1 MSTATA
7 LVRAASV
14 VDLMNNP
21 SSYPE
26 HPSSVQLIETHISWV
41 FLTDRNAYKLK
52 KPVRFEF
59 LDFSTAELRHRACQ
73 EELRLNRRLAPDV
86 YIDVLP
92 ITQDPSGLLE
102 LNGRGQEVDWVV
114 KMLRLPAHTAL
125 DIILSENRLRPED
138 SEDIAKHLINFY
150 AGLLPK
156 PLSSDDYRQALD
168 RHIRANGMALL
179 ESLPAE
185 RARLRRIQSAQLRY
199 LNVRTELI
207 DKRVATGRIVDGHG
221 DLRPE
226 HIYLDGHPI
235 VIDCIE
241 FSDELRTVDIADE
254 LSFLSM
260 ECRRL
265 GDGRVGEVVISQ
277 YQRVCKDEIPETL
290 LAFYAGYRALVRAK
304 VALLRDQQL
313 AAKISQPSAD
323 LIRQYVDLADSYAEK
338 LGPPVLLIV
347 GGLMGTG
354 KSTLAVKLAD
364 TLGVESISTDLVR
377 HSMLGPSKV
386 PASYGEGHYLPDM
399 RSRVYE
405 ELLRQASEHLKDRQS
420 VVLDGTFLTDGL
432 RTRAYDLGYRYGAE
446 TLHVQCTC
454 PRQIAYARI
463 QQRVD
468 TGQSES
474 EARTEL
480 HDLQARDYQPLL
492 ADDPSITIDTTQPI
506 SQQVSVVCAELG
518 RRLFD

>member
-1 MSTATA
+1 
-7 LVRAASV
+7 
-14 VDLMNNP
+14 MNDP

-26 HPSSVQLIETHISWV
+26 HPISVQVIETHISWV
-41 FLTDRNAYKLK
+41 FLTDRYAYKLK

-59 LDFSTAELRHRACQ
+59 LDFSKAELRRRACQ
-73 EELRLNRRLAPDV
+73 DELRLNRRLAPDV
-86 YIDVLP
+86 YVDVLP
-92 ITQDPSGLLE
+92 ITQDPRGLLE
-102 LNGRGQEVDWVV
+102 LNGCGQEVDWVV
-114 KMLRLPAHTAL
+114 KMRRLPAQTAL
-125 DIILSENRLRPED
+125 DVLLRENRLRPED
-138 SEDIAKHLINFY
+138 AESIAKHLTNFY
-150 AGLLPK
+150 AKLFPK

-168 RHIRANGMALL
+168 RHIRANGAALVD
-179 ESLPAE
+179 SIPAE
-185 RARLRRIQSAQLRY
+185 RSRLRRIQGAQLRY
-199 LNVRTELI
+199 LNVRAELI
-207 DKRVATGRIVDGHG
+207 NDRVATGRIVDGHG

-226 HIYLDGHPI
+226 HIYLDDRPI

-260 ECRRL
+260 ECQRL

-277 YQRVCKDEIPETL
+277 YQRVCEDEIPEAL

-313 AAKISQPSAD
+313 TGRVAQPSAD

-354 KSTLAVKLAD
+354 KSTLAAKLAE
-364 TLGVESISTDLVR
+364 TFGVESLSTDLVR
-377 HSMLGPSKV
+377 HSMFGPSSV
-386 PASYGEGHYLPDM
+386 PASYGEGHYQPDL
-399 RSRVYE
+399 RSRVYD
-405 ELLRQASEHLKDRQS
+405 ELLHQASERLQDRQS

-432 RTRAYDLGYRYGAE
+432 RTRAYDLGYRHGAVS
-446 TLHVQCTC
+446 LHVQCTC

-463 QQRVD
+463 QQRID
-468 TGQSES
+468 MGQSES

-480 HDLQARDYQPLL
+480 YDLQARDYQPPL
-492 ADDPSITIDTTQPI
+492 ADDPSIAVDTTQAM
-506 SQQVSVVCAELG
+506 SQQLQAVYAELG
-518 RRLFD
+518 HLLFD